1 MSLENLNSNHF
12 EFLSPELP
20 KWRLNRKS
28 NEFDKSFEVNQTYPK
43 LFNKKTSK
51 QRLDF
56 DTRKE
61 SNFSITN
68 ETIHD
73 LSSLYYH
80 DFEYSDEEFKDL
92 NPYAAILKIQTCD
105 ETSVI
110 EDGNFLVNHY
120 LAYSTSEIQQ
130 MTLAQ
135 LIAENYEGNLVDIW
149 TKNKLKMKMK
159 LEKVLRSQKL
169 FVILQPIIVKEVEVL
184 VSNIDLTIKSFEAKV
199 GEGGD
204 GAGAAEDNL
213 LFEDDELLGQP
224 LGTIMPQIDIE
235 NTLESKDLVECSTVI
250 QTADQ
255 VVFPADVIIKRSIA
269 QPDQQE
275 FRLCLKVFLASSGS
289 LLLSAQ
295 EGGKIKSCQSEFIQF
310 TFGVSTKRLENMQV
324 TDLIPGF
331 FDSFDISA
339 TSSMNS
345 LTVNEDFAA
354 TSTPARK
361 HSNKGAAGAKPQ
373 ELHHEDEFPQ
383 GGYYGY
389 GKHANGSEFSILYQV
404 RLVGNCEATE
414 DSDDQISTHILWITR
429 DLEEI
434 SKSINSLRSAY

>member
-1 MSLENLNSNHF
+1 MTSFLDFKIRHF
-12 EFLSPELP
+12 KFQLSPELP

-92 NPYAAILKIQTCD
+92 NPYAAILKLQTCD

-110 EDGNFLVNHY
+110 EGGNFLINHY

-199 GEGGD
+199 DEGGD

-235 NTLESKDLVECSTVI
+235 NTLESKVSNFLI
-250 QTADQ
+250 Q
-255 VVFPADVIIKRSIA
+255 SI
-269 QPDQQE
+269 E
-275 FRLCLKVFLASSGS
+275 
-289 LLLSAQ
+289 
-295 EGGKIKSCQSEFIQF
+295 
-310 TFGVSTKRLENMQV
+310 VS
-324 TDLIPGF
+324 
-331 FDSFDISA
+331 
-339 TSSMNS
+339 
-345 LTVNEDFAA
+345 
-354 TSTPARK
+354 
-361 HSNKGAAGAKPQ
+361 
-373 ELHHEDEFPQ
+373 
-383 GGYYGY
+383 
-389 GKHANGSEFSILYQV
+389 
-404 RLVGNCEATE
+404 
-414 DSDDQISTHILWITR
+414 
-429 DLEEI
+429 
-434 SKSINSLRSAY
+434 